1 MRAGSFFCARWWHKK
16 HPVSGGKDK
25 NRKNPLQR
33 MGLRPAVSLPLWP
46 YKSKLLTPKP
56 KVWHHLLSEGFHPQ
70 QGDKQTINLSTSKG
84 REYITTRIPMNY
96 PRILSE
102 IIPESPPQTYLRK
115 SLFEISLSHIST
127 KRFPPMIS
135 IWKIWR
141 NSYCKSKKSISGNL
155 YFEIPLTHISTK
167 RFPPKISIW
176 KIWRNSYC

>member
-1 MRAGSFFCARWWHKK
+1 MSSMMERVGPQGCAPALFARDDDIKTTLCPAERTK
-16 HPVSGGKDK
+16 TGI
-25 NRKNPLQR
+25 NPLQR

-56 KVWHHLLSEGFHPQ
+56 KACHHLLSEGFHPL

-84 REYITTRIPMNY
+84 RRYITTRIPMNY

-127 KRFPPMIS
+127 KRFPP
-135 IWKIWR
+135 
-141 NSYCKSKKSISGNL
+141 
-155 YFEIPLTHISTK
+155 
-167 RFPPKISIW
+167 KISI
-176 KIWRNSYC
+176 